1 MIIFAAL
8 MTIRKT
14 MSKKVG
20 IVWFIICC
28 LMVQAWAQSAKTV
41 LFLMPFY
48 VSSYD
53 ESAPYAAKSGKELNN
68 IPSFQMM
75 GFWGGAQIA
84 LQEYEE
90 QEVPLNIIVR
100 DITNNET
107 KLQHIMEDRELMSQ
121 VDLIIAPL
129 FSKPFQIAAQY
140 AKTYQIPIVNPFT
153 SRNDILDHNEY
164 VYKLTPADEANPAT
178 LSFMVDNMPRHQI
191 ILYTDSAKKNVEYQT
206 YLSYFNNHHIPYHT
220 VNTLQGV
227 LNALRS
233 DTHNVLVVLNQG
245 EALSLTLSQKLL
257 YSGKAVDP
265 EHLLMVVPEKW
276 ITSNTYD
283 VEYYDKLNLHFFS
296 DYYVDFEDQKTQL
309 FIYKYIQQFNTLP
322 TLKNFAFQ
330 GYDVVR
336 YFVELIRHDMD
347 HDQVKVTP
355 LSYYFSFDKHPDGGY
370 ENVNVQFLQVLD
382 NTILPATY

>member
-1 MIIFAAL
+1 M
-8 MTIRKT
+8 RK
-14 MSKKVG
+14 KIG
-20 IVWFIICC
+20 IVWLILLC
-28 LMVQAWAQSAKTV
+28 LSVQMWAQPAKTV

-48 VSSYD
+48 SSTYD
-53 ESAPYAAKSGKELNN
+53 ENASAVARTGKELNN

-90 QEVPLNIIVR
+90 QNIPLNIIVR

-107 KLQHIMEDRELMSQ
+107 KLQSIMEDRELMSQ

-153 SRNDILDHNEY
+153 SRSDILDGNEY

-178 LSFMVDNMPRHQI
+178 LAFMVDNMPHHQI
-191 ILYTDSAKKNVEYQT
+191 ILYADSTKKNVEYQS
-206 YLSYFNNHHIPYHT
+206 YVSYFTTHHISYQT
-220 VNTLQGV
+220 ANSIQGV

-233 DTHNVLVVLNQG
+233 DMHNVLVVLNHG
-245 EALSLTLSQKLL
+245 EATSLTLSQKLL

-265 EHLLMVVPEKW
+265 KHLTMVVPEKW
-276 ITSNTYD
+276 IFSNTYD

-296 DYYVDFEDQKTQL
+296 DYYVDFESQQVQL
-309 FIYKYIQQFNTLP
+309 FSYKFTKQFNTLP

-330 GYDVVR
+330 GYDIVR

-347 HDQVKVTP
+347 HDQVKVAP